1 MTCYL
6 CDNDSFIQIRER
18 VRDNNK
24 IKVIQCQ
31 ICGLVTLDTFTH
43 ISKNHYEDGKMHAH
57 QNTIDEWLL
66 ETEPDDNKRY
76 EMFKSKIL
84 EKKVLDFG
92 CGNANFLLKSKK
104 IASLV
109 QGVEIE
115 KRIQEY
121 YKQTELKIWHSL
133 DDLSSNSTEKFD
145 LITAFHVFEHLENPL
160 SVLKSLSSLLNNH
173 GEIIIEVPN
182 SDDALLTLYKNKEF
196 ARFTYWSQ
204 HLFLFNQYTFTEL
217 VKKSG
222 LNLNWVKQIQRYGLS
237 NHLYWLSNGLPGGQK
252 IFNFINSENLDEL
265 YAQQLASLGKC
276 DTIIFSISLPNQ

>member
-6 CDNDSFIQIRER
+6 CDNDSFIQIKER

-43 ISKNHYEDGKMHAH
+43 ISKNYYEDGKMHAH

-133 DDLSSNSTEKFD
+133 DDLSSNCNEKFD

-160 SVLKSLSSLLNNH
+160 SVLKSLSTLLNNH